1 MFGKRN
7 QPALIT
13 PDTTPQDVPIDAAA
27 SVEGA
32 ELGTPAAPEAQ
43 QLGKMALWVPGEEQ
57 RAYFIGKSDE
67 HDETSRVVV
76 VDKRRHGRD
85 FHLGIAGEIHAKGQE
100 RLKSPLSTEEGLKVL
115 EHLAETT
122 AKSAKEADD
131 AAYKGRPTQEEWQ
144 KANDLRGDSRA
155 VDRLARVLKG
165 DTMGDVF
172 GRDKTNKD
180 NGMSVAE
187 RLDDL
192 VARYAELT
200 TPGVYINSM
209 GGTVQIGDD
218 REVHYGGYNGSSFYE
233 AVRAR
238 QIWKAMGENPKEC
251 RLKVLE
257 TSEGQQPDSTW
268 LIAGPAVV
276 PEELLPAPVADT
288 VSAAH

>member
-1 MFGKRN
+1 MFGRRN
-7 QPALIT
+7 QPALTT
-13 PDTTPQDVPIDAAA
+13 PDTTPQDAPVDVAAG
-27 SVEGA
+27 VEGA
-32 ELGTPAAPEAQ
+32 ELGAPAAPEAQ

-57 RAYFIGKSDE
+57 SAYFIGNSDE
-67 HDETSRVVV
+67 HGETNRVVV
-76 VDKRRHGRD
+76 VDRRRNRD
-85 FHLGIAGEIHAKGQE
+85 FHLGIADEIHAKGQE
-100 RLKSPLSTEEGLKVL
+100 RLKSPLSTQESLEVL
-115 EHLAETT
+115 EHLAKTT
-122 AKSAKEADD
+122 TKSAKEADD
-131 AAYKGRPTQEEWQ
+131 AVSRGGRPTQEERQ
-144 KANDLRGDSRA
+144 KADDLRGDSRA
-155 VDRLARVLKG
+155 VDRLTRVLKG

-172 GRDKTNKD
+172 GRDETNRD
-180 NGMSVAE
+180 DGMSVAE

-238 QIWKAMGENPKEC
+238 QVWKAMEENPKEC

-257 TSEGQQPDSTW
+257 TSEGQQPDSAW